1 MMAVTLQWLV
11 LSGLDVKVSNRNEG
25 VVVLEADLR
34 VKEHLHLSK
43 VVRLS
48 MPRVGK
54 WALN

>member
-1 MMAVTLQWLV
+1 MAVTLQWLV